1 LDYLYEQN
9 QGNTLPEVRGI
20 AAVLGLSGNDLD
32 KTMDVLS
39 GGEKAR
45 VSLARILLSKPE
57 LLLLDEPTN
66 HLDIEA
72 CDALV
77 KGLAT
82 YEGTVLVVSHNRDFL
97 DSLVTLI
104 LEIRSSHVFFHHGTY
119 SDWLARN
126 SSTVPSAT
134 PPNAKS
140 GSTYKSKEQR
150 RLEAQEREKQSQFLK
165 VYKKQVADVEKELQC
180 KNAEQVELDT
190 FLCLPEA
197 PKHTEFH
204 SKLKQRAQLTVE
216 IELIEA
222 RWLELME
229 KAPVKS

>member
-1 LDYLYEQN
+1 
-9 QGNTLPEVRGI
+9 
-20 AAVLGLSGNDLD
+20 
-32 KTMDVLS
+32 MDVLS

-72 CDALV
+72 CDAMV

-104 LEIRSSHVFFHHGTY
+104 LEIRSNHAFFHHGTY

-126 SSTVPSAT
+126 SASTPSAT
-134 PPNAKS
+134 PSSAKPPA
-140 GSTYKSKEQR
+140 STYKSKEQR
-150 RLEAQEREKQSQFLK
+150 RLDAQEREKKSQLAK
-165 VYKKQVADVEKELQC
+165 AYKKQVGGVETELKL
-180 KNAEQVELDT
+180 KNTEQTELDT

-197 PKHTEFH
+197 PKHPEFH
-204 SKLKQRAQLTVE
+204 SKLKRRAQLATE
-216 IELIEA
+216 IESIEA
-222 RWLELME
+222 RWLALME
-229 KAPVKS
+229 KAPSES